1 MTNPT
6 TYSIQAKAL
15 ELGISEDKMMIA
27 LNIISQNKNLVNA
40 MDNSVEMDD
49 YIYRAILKDAFQKR
63 KQKAETELYSDDV
76 LLQIDAQKD
85 LTVLSRE
92 EIGSDP
98 YYRAV
103 LPLIAKVV
111 VNESILRLHAEE
123 ASYIILQLADF
134 KRKHRATS
142 LTEIIVKRCAAE
154 IDQFLG

>member
-1 MTNPT
+1 MPWTIRLKWMT
-6 TYSIQAKAL
+6 
-15 ELGISEDKMMIA
+15 ISTVPFSRMHFK
-27 LNIISQNKNLVNA
+27 
-40 MDNSVEMDD
+40 
-49 YIYRAILKDAFQKR
+49 KR

-123 ASYIILQLADF
+123 ASSIILQLADF